1 MYPSA
6 ALGAPA
12 DVFDSALVCVG
23 VFMRNW
29 HIVCVEA
36 IGNHL
41 FEGVPRNEPLP
52 MSATDWQRFTTVRI
66 PKRYHQLNCTQ
77 VWAGAKVACG
87 SSRGAHSS
95 ANYPNGAPYTNCKGR
110 VYNCPPLRFPPLRE
124 GNRVG
129 RVGSVPPACRGNL
142 KEGVIGHTR
151 FCELWLRDW
160 YYAKRK
166 GNARAL
172 RKRFGWER
180 GRDARNGDQAGTPRR
195 NLSPESLSHP
205 RSARQWCCSLS
216 KMRTAS
222 AGPSLP
228 AG

>member
-41 FEGVPRNEPLP
+41 FEGVPRDEPLP

-87 SSRGAHSS
+87 
-95 ANYPNGAPYTNCKGR
+95 Y
-110 VYNCPPLRFPPLRE
+110 
-124 GNRVG
+124 
-129 RVGSVPPACRGNL
+129 
-142 KEGVIGHTR
+142 
-151 FCELWLRDW
+151 
-160 YYAKRK
+160 
-166 GNARAL
+166 RA
-172 RKRFGWER
+172 ER
-180 GRDARNGDQAGTPRR
+180 IRPRIIPTER
-195 NLSPESLSHP
+195 LMP
-205 RSARQWCCSLS
+205 SARGTLALS
-216 KMRTAS
+216 ENAS
-222 AGPSLP
+222 AGNAGGTP
-228 AG
+228 ATETKQALQEETYPPKAFLTPAAVASGAVRCPRCARLRRVPRCLRGRWAGGCRRFATP

>member
-41 FEGVPRNEPLP
+41 FEGVPRDEPLP

-87 SSRGAHSS
+87 SSRRAHSS
-95 ANYPNGAPYTNCKGR
+95 ANYPNGAP
-110 VYNCPPLRFPPLRE
+110 
-124 GNRVG
+124 
-129 RVGSVPPACRGNL
+129 
-142 KEGVIGHTR
+142 
-151 FCELWLRDW
+151 
-160 YYAKRK
+160 YAKRK

-172 RKRFGWER
+172 RKRFGWEH

-205 RSARQWCCSLS
+205 RSGRQWWCSLS

>member
-41 FEGVPRNEPLP
+41 FEGVPRDEPLP

-87 SSRGAHSS
+87 SSRRAHSS
-95 ANYPNGAPYTNCKGR
+95 ANYPNGAPY
-110 VYNCPPLRFPPLRE
+110 
-124 GNRVG
+124 
-129 RVGSVPPACRGNL
+129 
-142 KEGVIGHTR
+142 
-151 FCELWLRDW
+151 
-160 YYAKRK
+160 AKRK

-172 RKRFGWER
+172 GKRFGWER
-180 GRDARNGDQAGTPRR
+180 GGTPATEAKQV
-195 NLSPESLSHP
+195 LQEETYPPKAFL
-205 RSARQWCCSLS
+205 
-216 KMRTAS
+216 T
-222 AGPSLP
+222 P
-228 AG
+228 AGGASGAVRCPRCARLRRVPRCLRGRWAAGCRRFATP